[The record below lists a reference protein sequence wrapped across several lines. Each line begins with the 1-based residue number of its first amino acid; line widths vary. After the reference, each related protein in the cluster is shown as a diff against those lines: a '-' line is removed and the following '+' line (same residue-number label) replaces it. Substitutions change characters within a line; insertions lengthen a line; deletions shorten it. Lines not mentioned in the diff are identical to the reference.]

1 MEAAGGTGFHTD
13 ALLRVEIKTSPARSA
28 LVRSTADAF
37 LTASV
42 TAATSTGVYVLKVAQ
57 WTVTNTCPTRTI
69 RDEEK
74 LWEHKSTVFY
84 STI

>member
-28 LVRSTADAF
+28 LVRSTTDTF

-57 WTVTNTCPTRTI
+57 WTVTNTCPTRRT
-69 RDEEK
+69 RDIEK
-74 LWEHKSTVFY
+74 LGEHKSTVY
-84 STI
+84 SLNI